1 MKKTLPEEMLNE
13 KSKVEGGSVFRYW
26 KEKLRK
32 CQYHKLQYVKSE
44 SWVFIFFNR
53 HNCCLAME
61 PTKVLLAVVYYQMPE
76 KIEGSSL
83 DREAETA
90 AVVLNQ
96 KYQSQTRSEKRM

>member
-44 SWVFIFFNR
+44 SWVFIFFID
-53 HNCCLAME
+53 
-61 PTKVLLAVVYYQMPE
+61 TTVVLRQLAVVYYKMPE

>member
-1 MKKTLPEEMLNE
+1 MFSDIGRKIEEMSISQTSICQ
-13 KSKVEGGSVFRYW
+13 KR
-26 KEKLRK
+26 KLGF
-32 CQYHKLQYVKSE
+32 YFLY
-44 SWVFIFFNR
+44 R